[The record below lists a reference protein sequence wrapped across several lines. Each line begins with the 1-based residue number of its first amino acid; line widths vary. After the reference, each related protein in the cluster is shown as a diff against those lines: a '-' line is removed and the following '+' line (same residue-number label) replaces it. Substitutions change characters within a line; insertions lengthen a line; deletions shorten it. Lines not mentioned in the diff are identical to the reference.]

1 MESTIDIAGLKG
13 LIRETM
19 REVLQ
24 EEHALLFKM
33 LMPYVSDEEQ
43 SEIDAQFGIPLE
55 DDDNDEWI
63 DVTEWVKYGG
73 QIPETGIEISTK
85 I

>member
-1 MESTIDIAGLKG
+1 MESTLDIASLKD

-24 EEHALLFKM
+24 EERILLFKM

-43 SEIDAQFGIPLE
+43 AEIDAQFGSPS
-55 DDDNDEWI
+55 DDDDEEWI
-63 DVTEWVKYGG
+63 DMTEWVKNGG
-73 QIPETGIEISTK
+73 QIPETGAEISAK

>member
-1 MESTIDIAGLKG
+1 MNIWQSKSVGDKAMESTIDIAGLKG

-24 EEHALLFKM
+24 EERALLFKM

-43 SEIDAQFGIPLE
+43 SEFTIVFRRI
-55 DDDNDEWI
+55 
-63 DVTEWVKYGG
+63 YG
-73 QIPETGIEISTK
+73 
-85 I
+85 

>member
-24 EEHALLFKM
+24 EERALLFKM

-43 SEIDAQFGIPLE
+43 AEIDAQFGTPLE
-55 DDDNDEWI
+55 DDQEEWI

>member
-1 MESTIDIAGLKG
+1 MESTLDILGLKD

-19 REVLQ
+19 REVLK
-24 EEHALLFKM
+24 EERILLFKM

-43 SEIDAQFGIPLE
+43 AEIDAQFGSPLDE
-55 DDDNDEWI
+55 DEDEPWI
-63 DVTEWVKYGG
+63 DMTEWVKYGS
-73 QIPETGIEISTK
+73 QIPETSIEISTK